1 MTPTLRKAAEAA
13 KEARKTWQRI
23 HDSFNSGRP
32 TLHYHCHPNDM
43 QFLLD
48 LADDALKAALAKQPA
63 PSLNTDM
70 HSILVASTE
79 LVEELPKGCDA
90 NDTGAGT
97 PTPTTN
103 ATSPGVKSGAS
114 EHISSLIDK
123 WADVL
128 EIPSG
133 SFVNEDLRGASA
145 HILFL
150 SAKLAEAER
159 ELTAARNV
167 ATICVGRPIIEILAN
182 EGAWHSQTS
191 ANCLVAAD
199 DLNGQNPY
207 SQLDAALDV
216 IGLKTAEIDGLNA
229 KLAEAERER
238 ERTWCLSC
246 GTVSRNGECDCT
258 MYGEHP

>member
-159 ELTAARNV
+159 DAQGWAERAIRQAD
-167 ATICVGRPIIEILAN
+167 ICDTLRAEN
-182 EGAWHSQTS
+182 ER
-191 ANCLVAAD
+191 LRKM
-199 DLNGQNPY
+199 
-207 SQLDAALDV
+207 
-216 IGLKTAEIDGLNA
+216 I
-229 KLAEAERER
+229 AEAEAVGYGSVM
-238 ERTWCLSC
+238 CAALK
-246 GTVSRNGECDCT
+246 GEK
-258 MYGEHP
+258 G